1 MSQTLDRAE
10 VGEDVRTEASSIMSE
25 GFIIMSDCQ
34 GVNDRLA
41 QDPALKFQN
50 DYLMERMRA
59 AGLG

>member
-1 MSQTLDRAE
+1 
-10 VGEDVRTEASSIMSE
+10 MSE
-25 GFIIMSDCQ
+25 GFVIMSDCQ